1 MREFSGFL
9 SRFAAKISKLPAIS
23 AGVASIGL
31 AGVLVITVGLTP
43 AIGQSQK
50 SSRATDTALTPDEL
64 YARRLEGVVRAMNS
78 ARDRH
83 LLKPDK
89 PQLVEGAIR
98 GLLAG
103 LDPDAEYYNRAQV
116 MAIAGKSS
124 RSATLLDIGVQV
136 RRLPAPPRRPS
147 PGLRVVSVAD
157 GSPAARVGIG
167 PDAIITHI
175 NGKTASDMTRLEL
188 ESLHLRAN
196 VVGAVVLSVQL
207 KPNAEAIDILV
218 EREAGAAARTDIIQ
232 LPDGMLYAR
241 LSRLTD
247 SNVRNAVLHLEEK
260 SKILGSKVSG
270 LILDL
275 RDLADEDYDGAVHLA
290 DALLESGTITR
301 RSGRRQGEQAKD
313 YPARPGSILRS
324 KPVAVLVN
332 AGTAG
337 AAEVLAGALQDN
349 RRATLIGRQTAGQ
362 AVIRS
367 LTSVDP
373 AGERGFVMLATA
385 RYHTP
390 NGRALDKTGLDPDI
404 KLAAPVEARC
414 REIDRPADDGAG
426 LCQRRP
432 VGNDP
437 ALAAA
442 IEHLA
447 RAKFA
452 GGARQN

>member
-9 SRFAAKISKLPAIS
+9 SGLVAKMSAMPGMAARTAAVSLTAVVLIA
-23 AGVASIGL
+23 AGL
-31 AGVLVITVGLTP
+31 AP
-43 AIGQSQK
+43 ANGQSQK
-50 SSRATDTALTPDEL
+50 SSRAATPAAAPTPDEL
-64 YARRLEGVVRAMNS
+64 YSRRLEGVVRAMNA

-83 LLKPDK
+83 LLKPEK
-89 PQLVEGAIR
+89 PELIEGAIR

-103 LDPDAEYYNRAQV
+103 LEPDAEYYNRAQV

-124 RSATLLDIGVQV
+124 RAVSLLDIGVQV
-136 RRLPAPPRRPS
+136 RRMPAPPRRPS
-147 PGLRVVSVAD
+147 PGWRVVSAAD
-157 GSPAARVGIG
+157 GSAAARVGIG

-175 NGKTASDMTRLEL
+175 NGKAASDVTRLEL
-188 ESLHLRAN
+188 ESLHLRAH
-196 VVGAVVLSVQL
+196 VGGTVVLSVQL
-207 KPNAEAIDILV
+207 KPNAEAIDFLV
-218 EREAGAAARTDIIQ
+218 EREAGTGSGAEITQ

-241 LSRLTD
+241 LSRLSDT
-247 SNVRNAVLHLEEK
+247 NVRNAILRIEEK
-260 SKILGSKVSG
+260 SKAPGAKVSG
-270 LILDL
+270 LILDI
-275 RDLADEDYDGAVHLA
+275 RDLADEDYDSAVYLA
-290 DALLESGTITR
+290 DALLESGTIAR
-301 RSGRRQGEQAKD
+301 RTGRRQGEQTKD
-313 YPARPGSILRS
+313 YAARPGSVLRG

-367 LTSVDP
+367 LTSVDA

-390 NGRALDKTGLDPDI
+390 NGRALDKTGIDPDI
-404 KLAAPVEARC
+404 KLAAPGEAVC
-414 REIDRPADDGAG
+414 REVDRPSDDGAG

-432 VGNDP
+432 VSDDP

-452 GGARQN
+452 GGAR